1 MPHSLNRYQKK
12 VNSLMSNNLS
22 VIIPT
27 YNRVLFLERA
37 LGSVLAQT
45 VLPREIIIIDDG
57 SDDSTEQMVKQ
68 FRKSSAV
75 KIVYLKQL
83 NRGPASARN
92 RGIEASS
99 SEFLAFLD
107 SDDHW
112 HRRKV
117 EIQFDALTNN
127 YQTRVSHTREK
138 WLRRGEHLNQKKIHL
153 PPGGTIFDSCLRL
166 CCVGMSTVMLNKSIF
181 DDYGLFDENLRCC
194 EDYDFWL
201 RVSVK
206 ETFLLIDSPLTVKEG
221 GRDDQVS
228 AIYRVGMDRFR
239 IYSLVKLLSQGD
251 LNDVQKMKA
260 RNKLIEKCEIYG
272 RGCLK
277 HGKSSEGNA
286 MLELA
291 RKTRSET

>member
-1 MPHSLNRYQKK
+1 
-12 VNSLMSNNLS
+12 MSEDLS

-45 VLPREIIIIDDG
+45 VLPGEIIIIDDG

-68 FRKSSAV
+68 FKTGSAV
-75 KIVYLKQL
+75 KIVYFKQL

-117 EIQFDALTNN
+117 EIQFEALANN
-127 YQTRVSHTREK
+127 YQTRVSHTRER

-153 PPGGTIFDSCLRL
+153 PSGGTIFDSCLNL

-201 RVSVK
+201 RISVK
-206 ETFLLIDSPLTVKEG
+206 EKFLLIDSPLTVKEG

-239 IYSLVKLLSQGD
+239 IYSLSKLLSQGD

-260 RNKLIEKCEIYG
+260 RDKLIEKCEIYG

-277 HGKSSEGNA
+277 HGKSGEGNA